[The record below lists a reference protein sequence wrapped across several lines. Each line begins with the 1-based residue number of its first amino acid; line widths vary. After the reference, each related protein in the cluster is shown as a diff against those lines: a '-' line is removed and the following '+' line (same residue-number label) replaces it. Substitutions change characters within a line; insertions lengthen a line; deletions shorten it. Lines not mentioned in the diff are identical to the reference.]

1 MNTQKFLD
9 LFAEALDIEASDLTV
24 ETEFR
29 TLPEWDSMAYLSII
43 AMLDEEYEIQIE
55 NAEFKTLKTLNDIIN
70 YIEKHQ

>member
-1 MNTQKFLD
+1 MDTQKFID

-24 ETEFR
+24 DTEFR

-70 YIEKHQ
+70 YIEEHQ

>member
-1 MNTQKFLD
+1 MDTQKFID

-24 ETEFR
+24 DTEFR

-55 NAEFKTLKTLNDIIN
+55 NAEFKTLKTLSDIIN
-70 YIEKHQ
+70 YIEEHQ

>member
-1 MNTQKFLD
+1 MDTQKFID

-70 YIEKHQ
+70 YIEEHQ

>member
-1 MNTQKFLD
+1 MDTQKFID

-24 ETEFR
+24 DTEFR

-55 NAEFKTLKTLNDIIN
+55 NAEFKTLKTLKDIIN
-70 YIEKHQ
+70 YIEEHQ